1 MVWLTSLPVWVLVV
15 GCVGAAVLIAIASRV
30 ALRAFIPA
38 SERDAAFTVAG
49 AVMTAIAAVFAVMTA
64 LTVANAATYLVSAQT
79 IVNTEAADASRLAW
93 AATSSGVDTAPIHAA
108 LLTYLQSTRAYEW
121 HGANAANG
129 TDPSTEDAIAKL
141 EATVRSQASRASLG
155 TPTSTELLS
164 SLDAVTSD
172 RRARLAAASHELP
185 GLYVITLAASGI
197 ALIVNANVIALRGAR
212 RSAILV
218 GGLPVI
224 VGLSLALL
232 FSIAS
237 PFRGSIVVSPQPID
251 TVIQNLQS
259 GYFHL

>member
-1 MVWLTSLPVWVLVV
+1 MVWLTSQSVWVLVV
-15 GCVGAAVLIAIASRV
+15 GCVGIAVLIAVASRV

-38 SERDAAFTVAG
+38 SERDSAFTVAG
-49 AVMTAIAAVFAVMTA
+49 AIMTAIAAVFAVMTA

-79 IVNTEAADASRLAW
+79 IVNSEAADASRLAW
-93 AATSSGVDTAPIHAA
+93 AATSAGVDSASIHAA
-108 LLTYLQSTRAYEW
+108 LLAYLQSTRAHEW

-129 TDPSTEDAIAKL
+129 TDPATEAAIAKL
-141 EATVRSQASRASLG
+141 EASVRSQASRASLG

-164 SLDAVTSD
+164 SLDAITSD

-237 PFRGSIVVSPQPID
+237 PFRGSIVISPQPID